1 MVEWYSK
8 KARRLAIGAV
18 RAGVV
23 TFAAATVIGCESES
37 EPEPDRAS
45 QLYDRE
51 YPEIAYAASTPEGR
65 LGRFAMLAG
74 DGSAD
79 LEFHADRGYLDAVLA
94 ALEIDPSSQ
103 MLVYSR
109 TSLQVGRILPETPRA
124 IYFNDHSYVAWIPGS
139 PSLEIAGFD
148 PELGPVFYSLQQQ
161 AADEPAI
168 EREIGSCLRCHDSY
182 SLTGGGV
189 PRFLLGSGYT
199 GTDGELVSHEA
210 WILTSQATS
219 MRNRWGGWYVTGRH
233 GDAKHLGN
241 IVVQNAEDL
250 QDLDSLRIGNVDELS
265 ALFDISPYLTPY
277 SDIVALMVLEHQVE
291 VHNLI
296 SRLRYEALGTGTG
309 ISAGELERHID
320 SLVRAMMMVD
330 AIELTAP
337 IEGSSGFAGHFSTL
351 GPVDSA
357 GRSLR
362 DLDLDTRLFRY
373 PMSYL
378 IYSAAFN
385 ALPEFVRDAVLARID
400 AVLDATPAQDG
411 FANLSVA
418 DRAAIAEILAATVP
432 DFADRNGG

>member
-1 MVEWYSK
+1 MDQYSK
-8 KARRLAIGAV
+8 
-18 RAGVV
+18 
-23 TFAAATVIGCESES
+23 TAAASATIALKLGVAITAAAMLAGCESEP
-37 EPEPDRAS
+37 EPAPDRAS
-45 QLYDRE
+45 QLYASE
-51 YPEIAYAASTPEGR
+51 YPEIPYATSTPPGR
-65 LGRFAMLAG
+65 LGRLASRVG
-74 DGSAD
+74 ARSIELDYQA
-79 LEFHADRGYLDAVLA
+79 ERGYLDSVLA
-94 ALEIDPSSQ
+94 ALAIDPSSQ

-124 IYFNDHSYVAWIPGS
+124 IYFNDDSYVAWIPQS
-139 PSLEIAGFD
+139 PSLEIASFD
-148 PELGPVFYSLQQQ
+148 PELGPVFYTLPQQQ
-161 AADEPAI
+161 ADEPAM
-168 EREIGSCLRCHDSY
+168 ERQIGSCLRCHDSY

-199 GTDGELVSHEA
+199 GPDGELVSHEA

-250 QDLDSLRIGNVDELS
+250 QELDSLRIGNVEDLS
-265 ALFDISPYLTPY
+265 AFFDTSAYLTPY

-296 SRLRYEALGTGTG
+296 SRLRYEALGTEAG
-309 ISAGELERHID
+309 ISADELERQVE
-320 SLVRAMMMVD
+320 SLVRAMLMVD

-337 IEGSSGFAGHFSTL
+337 LDGSSGFAEHFATL
-351 GPVDSA
+351 GPVDAA

-362 DLDLDTRLFRY
+362 ELDLDTRVFRY

-378 IYSAAFN
+378 IYSTAFN
-385 ALPEFVRDAVLARID
+385 ALPESVKNAVFARIGEI
-400 AVLDATPAQDG
+400 LRATSAQDG

-418 DRAAIAEILAATVP
+418 DRSAIAEILADTLP
-432 DFADRNGG
+432 DFANR